1 MNARWGSSTLD
12 KPRIL
17 YICSAARCGSTITD
31 MLLGGHPDVASLGE
45 INQLGKSIKLG
56 QDCTCGAKV
65 RDCTEWSKVYRAI
78 EKETGIYPPA
88 RPYAYRLW
96 DIRAVV
102 IKDPEYQDWL
112 FHLRFAL
119 RRAWL
124 GMRECLPDR
133 AWARFPLLPSQ
144 REALANKMRL
154 YDMIGAAWNKRVIV
168 DSSKNPW
175 EAVELATRYPEQVRV
190 ILLSRDGRGV
200 YFSRRTSGFNRQ
212 ASLKGWMKYYGRST
226 PMLRRH
232 VPAENLLQVSYEDM
246 ASDPAR
252 IGRAICEFAGIPF
265 DPAMLDLGKGDRHM
279 VNGNDTRFAPA
290 RGIRLDER
298 WRRELAEEE
307 LAYFERHAGMLNRR
321 LGYTEASR

>member
-1 MNARWGSSTLD
+1 MD

-45 INQLGKSIKLG
+45 INQLGKSIRLG

-65 RDCTEWSKVYRAI
+65 RDCPQWSKIYRAI
-78 EKETGIYPPA
+78 EKETGVYPPA
-88 RPYAYRLW
+88 RPYAFRLW
-96 DIRAVV
+96 DIRAVI
-102 IKDPEYQDWL
+102 IKDTEYQNWL

-124 GMRECLPDR
+124 GLRESLPGWT
-133 AWARFPLLPSQ
+133 WAHIPLLPSQ
-144 REALANKMRL
+144 RDAIANKMRL
-154 YDMIGAAWNKRVIV
+154 YGMIGEAWGKRVIV

-190 ILLSRDGRGV
+190 VLLSRDGRGV
-200 YFSRRTSGFNRQ
+200 YFSRRSSGFGRQ
-212 ASLKGWMKYYGRST
+212 ASLKGWKQYYGQSF

-232 VPAENLLQVSYEDM
+232 VPEGNLLRVSYEDM
-246 ASDPAR
+246 ASDPER
-252 IGRAICEFAGIPF
+252 VGREICAFAGIPF
-265 DPAMLDLGKGDRHM
+265 DPAMLDLGQGDRHM
-279 VNGNDTRFAPA
+279 VNGNDTRFAPT

-298 WRRELAEEE
+298 WRRELAQEE
-307 LAYFERHAGMLNRR
+307 LAYFDHHAGDLNRR
-321 LGYTEASR
+321 LGYAEGGR

>member
-1 MNARWGSSTLD
+1 MD

-45 INQLGKSIKLG
+45 VNQLGKSIRLG

-65 RDCTEWSKVYRAI
+65 RDCPQWSKVYQAI
-78 EKETGIYPPA
+78 EKETGIFPPA

-102 IKDPEYQDWL
+102 IKDTEHQNWL
-112 FHLRFAL
+112 FHLRFAT
-119 RRAWL
+119 RRTWL
-124 GMRECLPDR
+124 GMRELLPDW
-133 AWARFPLLPSQ
+133 AWAHFPLLPSQ

-154 YDMIGAAWNKRVIV
+154 YDMIGEAWGKRVIV

-175 EAVELATRYPEQVRV
+175 EAVELATRYPDRVRV
-190 ILLSRDGRGV
+190 VLLSRDGRGV
-200 YFSRRTSGFNRQ
+200 YHSRRSSGFTPR
-212 ASLKGWMKYYGRST
+212 ASLSGWKKYYGQSF

-232 VPAENLLQVSYEDM
+232 VAGANLLQVSYEDM
-246 ASDPAR
+246 ASNPER
-252 IGRAICEFAGIPF
+252 VGREICAFAGIPF
-265 DPAMLDLGKGDRHM
+265 DPVMLDLGKGDRHM

-298 WRRELAEEE
+298 WRRELAQDE
-307 LAYFERHAGMLNRR
+307 LAYFERHAGQLNRQ
-321 LGYTEASR
+321 LGYTEAGR